1 MLPTSSALTTSIPSF
16 DHSVFRAFSATHGL
30 GIHTISIQVE
40 NVVSSFTTS
49 VAYGAK
55 PSAAPILLDNC
66 VTIAKVQLVLHQR
79 FHWIPRVPR
88 VHREDIGTSKSELNS
103 VVLANNKEMVLF
115 SMNKPM
121 YRTKR
126 KSQIQTYLE
135 HNEGAGVQHLAFVSE
150 DIFRTLREMRS
161 QSSVGGFQF
170 MQAPPLTS
178 FGHGSVP
185 HNLGDLYDVIKGD
198 VVAVLEEVVIRVGGA
213 VIGGIGMEGE

>member
-1 MLPTSSALTTSIPSF
+1 MLPTSSAPTTSIPSF
-16 DHSVFRAFSATHGL
+16 DHSVSRSFSATHGL
-30 GIHTISIQVE
+30 GVHTISIQVE

-55 PSAAPILLDNC
+55 PSTAPILLDNR

-88 VHREDIGTSKSELNS
+88 VHREDIETSKSELNS
-103 VVLANNKEMVLF
+103 VVLANNKEIVLF
-115 SMNKPM
+115 PMNEPM

-135 HNEGAGVQHLAFVSE
+135 HNEGAWVQHLALVSE

-161 QSSVGGFQF
+161 QSSISGFNSCQRRR
-170 MQAPPLTS
+170 QRITR
-178 FGHGSVP
+178 
-185 HNLGDLYDVIKGD
+185 I
-198 VVAVLEEVVIRVGGA
+198 
-213 VIGGIGMEGE
+213 